1 MIEQLIVWIV
11 FVHVRVIDLT
21 RLVVDCHMQI
31 ATRLIFAVV
40 SLASIVQTIF
50 VVNLARADGFAIYS
64 HAIVIWG
71 INGIGRTF
79 VATELEAQDSAGDSE
94 LEARMKAVR

>member
-71 INGIGRTF
+71 
-79 VATELEAQDSAGDSE
+79 DSSDVQTH
-94 LEARMKAVR
+94 LL